1 MIDRDLPAAQQ
12 ACGEIRE
19 AVQQELGIH
28 EDEVSE
34 VNAWEC
40 DVTNTAE
47 IRRTV
52 DDIGTKFGGSIDILV
67 GAAGINLINVIDRR
81 YL

>member
-1 MIDRDLPAAQQ
+1 MIDRDLPLARQ

-19 AVQQELGIH
+19 TVQQELGVH
-28 EDEVSE
+28 EDEVSD
-34 VNAWEC
+34 VNAWGC
-40 DVTNTAE
+40 DVTNTDE
-47 IRRTV
+47 IRRTI

-67 GAAGINLINVIDRR
+67 GAAGIDLFDVADWR